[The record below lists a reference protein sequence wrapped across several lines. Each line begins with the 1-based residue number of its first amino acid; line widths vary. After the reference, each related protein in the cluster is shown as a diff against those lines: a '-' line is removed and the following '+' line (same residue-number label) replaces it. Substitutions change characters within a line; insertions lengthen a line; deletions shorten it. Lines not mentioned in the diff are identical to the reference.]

1 MSASRRPARP
11 VAPPR
16 ALPRGGRHP
25 LTQEAVAQ
33 SQRARMLDAI
43 GHVVAAKG
51 FKAATVADVIAL
63 AGVSRRTFYEQFA
76 DLEACFLAAYERGM
90 QNLFAAI
97 RETLRGHAAADWRE
111 RVRLSV
117 HAYLQALAAA
127 PEISWTFSIE
137 TLGAGNQALQQR
149 GWVLDQWVAQWRA
162 LLALRERDHPNLR
175 PVPDASLLAMV
186 GGIEELVR
194 DCLRRQGAKG
204 LPRLAGPVT
213 EFALAVLGGC
223 EPPETRGIRK

>member
-1 MSASRRPARP
+1 MPASRRPARP
-11 VAPPR
+11 VPPAR

-51 FKAATVADVIAL
+51 FKAATVADVIEL
-63 AGVSRRTFYEQFA
+63 AGVSRRTFYEQFG

-97 RETLRGHAAADWRE
+97 REALRRHAAAPWRE
-111 RVRLSV
+111 RARLSIE
-117 HAYLQALAAA
+117 AYLQALAAA
-127 PEISWTFSIE
+127 PEVSWTFSIE
-137 TLGAGNQALQQR
+137 SLGAGNQALQHR
-149 GWVLDQWVAQWRA
+149 GWVLEQWVAQWRA
-162 LLALRERDHPNLR
+162 LLKLREKEDPKAR

-194 DCLRRQGAKG
+194 DCLRRQGARG
-204 LPRLAGPVT
+204 LPRLAGPIT
-213 EFALAVLGGC
+213 EFALAVLGAN
-223 EPPETRGIRK
+223 